1 MTAQSRP
8 RPTRTALRSIVAA
21 ATTVALAAALLLTRD
36 AGTPVED
43 EVAATGAA
51 AATAAPTQFKVANF
65 NVLGHSHTIPGG
77 NRSDYASSS
86 TRMLWTTQLIAKYD
100 VDLIGFQEF
109 EPVQYDRFKALMGS
123 SWDVWPGRAIRDSSS
138 SSVAW
143 RTSEWTAIT
152 RTTYQSPYFYGKMR
166 TRPLVQLRNNRTG
179 QLVWLMNTHNP
190 ANTRGDAQQW
200 RDASER
206 IQAALVN
213 RLRAARPDI
222 PVIFTGDM
230 NDRERFYCP
239 VTYLTELESA
249 SGGYH
254 EDVPGGACEPRR
266 PMRVDWI
273 MGTSDIRFSGYT
285 DIQDDFVRKTSDH
298 SFLFAT
304 ATVPAQKARVAGV
317 RRVVVVDVQG
327 LRSAMVSSTRT
338 PTLAR
343 LVSQGAAT
351 LNARTDDSSRAAL
364 PNTISMLSG
373 RPVDRSAGGHGV
385 TSDGYRGTTVHA
397 AAGQYVSSVFDMAHN
412 LGLRTA
418 FFSGDPRS
426 ALVLRTWASRHA
438 GTDGYGANNGR
449 VKISIRKIGDDDEIV
464 AAARTDL
471 AERPAGLTVVQ
482 LGGPQRSGTKY
493 GWQSKRYYNAVA
505 TADQRLGRL
514 LATIR
519 AGSRTAGS
527 TLVIVTSSSA
537 GTPARYGYRI
547 PLVVWGPSVEHADL
561 YALNPGYRDPGA
573 ARLPASGTPLKT
585 GVIANLVTSALTLP
599 AIPRSNL
606 NGRQSLDVF
615 GR

>member
-1 MTAQSRP
+1 MTAQPRP
-8 RPTRTALRSIVAA
+8 RSSRIVLRRLLAA
-21 ATTVALAAALLLTRD
+21 ATVVAVAGGLLAQG
-36 AGTPVED
+36 GTAPAPER
-43 EVAATGAA
+43 VAPTGAA

-65 NVLGHSHTIPGG
+65 NVLGHSHTVPGG
-77 NRSDYASSS
+77 NRPGWASSS
-86 TRMLWTTQLIAKYD
+86 TRMLWTTQLMAKYD
-100 VDLIGFQEF
+100 VDMIGFQEF

-123 SWDVWPGRAIRDSSS
+123 RWDVWPGRAIRDSSA

-143 RTSEWTAIT
+143 RTDEWTAIT

-190 ANTRGDAQQW
+190 SDTRGDAQKW

-239 VTYLTELESA
+239 VTYLSDLESA

-254 EDVPGGACEPRR
+254 VDVPGGACEPRR

-285 DIQDDFVRKTSDH
+285 DVEDDFVDKTSDH

-304 ATVPAQKARVAGV
+304 ATVPPQDARRAGV

-327 LRSAMVSSTRT
+327 LRSGMVSSTRT
-338 PTLAR
+338 PHLAR
-343 LVSQGAAT
+343 LVAQGAAT

-364 PNTISMLSG
+364 PNTISILTG
-373 RPVDRSAGGHGV
+373 RPVPRSSGGHGV
-385 TSDGYRGTTVHA
+385 TSDAYRGPSVHA
-397 AAGQYVSSVFDMAHN
+397 AAGQYVSSVYDMAHN

-418 FFSGDPRS
+418 FFSGYPRS
-426 ALVLRTWASRHA
+426 VLVPRTWTGTNA
-438 GTDGYGANNGR
+438 GTDSYGADNGR
-449 VKISIRKIGDDDEIV
+449 AKISIRKVGTDNEAV
-464 AAARTDL
+464 VAARTDL

-482 LGGPQRSGTKY
+482 LSGPLAWGAKY
-493 GWQSKRYYNAVA
+493 GWQSRRYQNAVV
-505 TADQRLGRL
+505 TADQRLGKL
-514 LATIR
+514 LATIQS
-519 AGSRTAGS
+519 GSSTAGS
-527 TLVIVTSSSA
+527 TLVVVTSSSA
-537 GTPARYGYRI
+537 GTPTNYGYRI

-561 YALNPGYRDPGA
+561 YALNPGYRNPGT
-573 ARLPASGTPLKT
+573 ARLPASGSPITT
-585 GVIANLVTSALTLP
+585 GAIANLVTSALTLP
-599 AIPRSNL
+599 TIPRSTL
-606 NGRQSLDVF
+606 NTRQNLDVF
-615 GR
+615 GP